1 MKKPK
6 PDFLA
11 ILKVL
16 AAHEVDFIVVGG
28 VSAVLQGAPIA
39 TFDLDVVHSRE
50 PANIERLIKA
60 LQELGAYYRGQG
72 TRRIEPSPSLL
83 ASPGHQLLL
92 TIHGPLDL
100 LGTIGK
106 GRGYEALTGL
116 AEDIVVGPVRVRV
129 LGLPAII
136 ESKEEAGREKD
147 KAVLSILRRTLEERQ
162 KKR

>member
-16 AAHEVDFIVVGG
+16 EAHRVEFIVVGG

-50 PANIERLIKA
+50 PANIERLLQA
-60 LQELGAYYRGQG
+60 LQELEAYYRGQG
-72 TRRIEPSPSLL
+72 TRRIEPDSSHL

-106 GRGYEALTGL
+106 GRAYEAIIGA
-116 AEDIVVGPVRVRV
+116 AEEIVVGPIRVRV
-129 LGLPAII
+129 LGLPALI

-147 KAVLSILRRTLEERQ
+147 KAVLSILRRTLEERT
-162 KKR
+162 KK